1 MKLLE
6 EADRIIKVTGSV
18 FDAAPSSGFQ
28 PTVIGGQRKSQGADR

>member
-18 FDAAPSSGFQ
+18 FEAASSSGFQ
-28 PTVIGGQRKSQGADR
+28 PTVIGGQRKSQGS